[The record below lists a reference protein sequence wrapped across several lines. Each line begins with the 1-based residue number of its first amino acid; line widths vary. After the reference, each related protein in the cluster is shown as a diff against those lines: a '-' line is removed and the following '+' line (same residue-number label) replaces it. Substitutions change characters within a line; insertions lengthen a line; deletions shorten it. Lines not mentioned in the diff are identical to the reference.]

1 MTNETFSLNNKF
13 KDLLLCV
20 EGDNVKRKELL
31 NIAKERFGLTPKQA
45 EGFVARNVRRLKLK
59 RLLNASGNKGECTYH
74 FSSTLKCLIRPTE
87 TVLADRQKKPESN
100 EGSENL
106 SREETKIQISLE
118 MLLSELEAYRDIHE
132 RFPSTRPVV
141 QGLLNEA
148 KKESTQL
155 YGRLNALKKVI
166 QATNQRSTSKC

>member
-1 MTNETFSLNNKF
+1 MTNEIFSLNNKF

-87 TVLADRQKKPESN
+87 TVLADQQKKPESN

-132 RFPSTRPVV
+132 RFPSTRTVV
-141 QGLLNEA
+141 QGYLTKQKKNPLNF
-148 KKESTQL
+148 TDD
-155 YGRLNALKKVI
+155 
-166 QATNQRSTSKC
+166 